1 RLHTRAPAH
10 HGVLLE
16 RAGFRSAHPDHV
28 GSRGKIRVAR
38 AVGDHLDRPGRTM
51 KGQRRREVGM
61 KVAAIGLAAALA
73 AAGVGTPRAAA
84 AQDAPRGVELAA
96 AGPRFLAVAAGAAV
110 DAGARG
116 SDASDA
122 AVFRRPITVDWRG
135 GPPGGALSEIAPQAG
150 LRLTY
155 TPARVRPPAPLT

>member
-73 AAGVGTPRAAA
+73 TAGVGTPRAAA

-96 AGPRFLAVAAGAAV
+96 AGPRFLAVAAGPAR
-110 DAGARG
+110 GARG
-116 SDASDA
+116 PWAGA
-122 AVFRRPITVDWRG
+122 GRPAGRAPPAHGRCRG
-135 GPPGGALSEIAPQAG
+135 GPPGGWSGALP
-150 LRLTY
+150 
-155 TPARVRPPAPLT
+155 TP